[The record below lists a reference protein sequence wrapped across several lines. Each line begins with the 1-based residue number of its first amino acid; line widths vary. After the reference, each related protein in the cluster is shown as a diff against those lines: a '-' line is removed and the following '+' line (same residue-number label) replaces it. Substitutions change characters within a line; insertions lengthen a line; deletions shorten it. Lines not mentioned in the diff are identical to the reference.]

1 MKDFLMKLIQRK
13 KEELQELQRRSDA
26 SEDLKEVRSIET
38 EIKKIMREIEEGEE
52 QLKELEKAGE
62 PDVTEVTGAETN
74 VVEGRSVIPNDA
86 VRRNAPFASVSLN
99 YGGTQT
105 RSQMPGEEN
114 VEYRK
119 AFMENVLRNTPI
131 PKEVRADENT
141 LTSDVGT
148 VIPKQLVNQ
157 IIEKFDNIGMIMPL
171 ITKTS
176 YAAGIEIPVSTVKP
190 VASWVAEGKGS
201 DRQKKTTGKIIF
213 SYFKLRCEISMSME
227 VGTMALSAFEAKFV
241 ENVSKAMVEAIEN
254 AVINGTGEGQPKG
267 ILKETAPSGQAI
279 TVKNGAITYETL
291 CSIEAAIPEEYEG
304 TAKYC
309 MSKKT
314 FMSCMAITDKNGQPI
329 ARVNYGIGG
338 KPERTILGREVVL
351 ASKYMPNLDAATENT
366 FMFAFD
372 FGDYVLNTIY
382 DMGIS
387 KKQDWDT
394 EDLLTKAVMSVD
406 GKPVI
411 KDSLVTVSN
420 TVAA

>member
-1 MKDFLMKLIQRK
+1 MKEFLLNLIERK
-13 KEELQELQRRSDA
+13 NAEIKELQKRSDA
-26 SEDLKEVRSIET
+26 SEDVKEVRSIGT
-38 EIKKIMREIEEGEE
+38 EIDKLNKEIREAEEK
-52 QLKELEKAGE
+52 LKEVEASEQQVTDPAAPGE
-62 PDVTEVTGAETN
+62 ADTRSNIPGA
-74 VVEGRSVIPNDA
+74 P
-86 VRRNAPFASVSLN
+86 VRRNGAFASFALN
-99 YGGTQT
+99 NGKPQE
-105 RSQMPGEEN
+105 RANLPQEEDM
-114 VEYRK
+114 EYRK
-119 AFMENVLRNTPI
+119 AFMAKVLRNTPI
-131 PKEVRADENT
+131 PAELRGSEST
-141 LTSDVGT
+141 TTSDVGT

-157 IIEKFDNIGMIMPL
+157 IIEKFDNVGMIMPL

-176 YAAGIEIPVSTVKP
+176 YAAGIEIPTSTVKP

-241 ENVSKAMVEAIEN
+241 ENVSKAMVAAIEN
-254 AVINGTGEGQPKG
+254 AVINGTGTGQPKG
-267 ILKETAPSGQAI
+267 ILKETAPEGQAI
-279 TVKNGAITYETL
+279 TVAGGAITYEKL
-291 CSIEAAIPEEYEG
+291 CEIEAAIPEEYEG

-314 FMSCMAITDKNGQPI
+314 FMSIMAITDKNGQPI

-351 ASKYMPNLDAATENT
+351 ASKYMPNVEAKTANT

-372 FGDYVLNTIY
+372 FSDYVLNTIY

-387 KKQDWDT
+387 KKQDWDS

-406 GKPVI
+406 GKAI
-411 KDSLVTVSN
+411 SEDSLVTVSN
-420 TVAA
+420 LVA